1 MNSHPPPRYTSR
13 GGYHELSYDDS
24 TIFPMPQDSTSQ
36 QQHEHDHYHYQQE
49 QQYMLDKLSQEAQ
62 LQQKIA
68 EGMLTP
74 RANNHTTAMDDDE
87 VLFGMDDVPITF
99 MNPKP
104 WEESTNSYYHDDG
117 QYGGT
122 SQFPAMGPFP
132 TNDVMNMNNIDMATE
147 PPAAV
152 ATAVATTTSHH
163 PTNNNNGPSST
174 KSVTFK
180 THDEFHS
187 WDEQLDQL
195 LHVDEEFFNV
205 AHYLLEVVNV
215 GSVLNFD
222 SNDEDENV
230 GHYFDNDGGQTAAT
244 AVALTP
250 VNDGIDCNS
259 GGILARFFTF
269 AQCGAV
275 NDVDYNEHGRQDGP
289 SHHRNN
295 NNNSPG
301 GGGEKKKY
309 KLTKKLVQDFEQALK
324 FRMEN
329 IDSNESLLVGDGMEN
344 EIVTRTKQIA
354 DKVEAYGLPGMPPP
368 HERMPGQQPYEEQ
381 YGSEHVA
388 ANNGSAAYEDCYE
401 VDCDEVE
408 EEFMR
413 TLQASKMERRKQP
426 RHFPILPTDDD
437 EDVKGRGGMNEDER
451 RFYNTFGN
459 ISTTFKEST
468 QKQQR
473 NCNSQSPFKS
483 VCKLFSTLVGPKT
496 STPSKEECQIRLQ
509 QIQREISNADRMME
523 SSTSKEVIAACANRI
538 KKLRDEERMYQIFK
552 EISKIQAMM
561 QATESGSVKNACG
574 QRLYQLSAELNSIDL
589 GQYDDELDV
598 NDEDDIEV
606 DITVPVAK
614 APVAKA
620 IGGDDLDWY
629 ERAQRYVR
637 TQEPQDPVRSSYQHT
652 TAANGHYRPPHM
664 QQYPQQYP
672 HQYSQQYPPHPSY
685 IPDDE
690 NYYDRHYPAKQQF
703 ASPSPPRRVLSPRNG
718 RPFPH
723 PPY

>member
-13 GGYHELSYDDS
+13 GGYHEGGYDDS
-24 TIFPMPQDSTSQ
+24 TIFPMSQDTTSQ
-36 QQHEHDHYHYQQE
+36 QQEHDHYHYHQE

-74 RANNHTTAMDDDE
+74 RANNNNNTMAMDDDE
-87 VLFGMDDVPITF
+87 VLFGMDDVPLTF

-104 WEESTNSYYHDDG
+104 WESTNSNYHDGG
-117 QYGGT
+117 QYGGGA
-122 SQFPAMGPFP
+122 QFPAMGPFP
-132 TNDVMNMNNIDMATE
+132 TNDVMNDTIDMPNE
-147 PPAAV
+147 QPPAAV
-152 ATAVATTTSHH
+152 ATAVATTTHH
-163 PTNNNNGPSST
+163 PTNNNNNNNGGPSST

-215 GSVLNFD
+215 GSVGIFD
-222 SNDEDENV
+222 EDDDENV
-230 GHYFDNDGGQTAAT
+230 GHYFDNGGAA

-269 AQCGAV
+269 AQCGTV
-275 NDVDYNEHGRQDGP
+275 QDVDYNEYGRQDGP
-289 SHHRNN
+289 SSHHMNNN
-295 NNNSPG
+295 NNNSL

-329 IDSNESLLVGDGMEN
+329 IDSNESLIVGGGIES
-344 EIVTRTKQIA
+344 EVVTRTKQIA
-354 DKVEAYGLPGMPPP
+354 DKVEAYGLPGMPPSQDRIP
-368 HERMPGQQPYEEQ
+368 VQQQQQPYEER
-381 YGSEHVA
+381 YGSEHHA
-388 ANNGSAAYEDCYE
+388 ANRSAAYGDCYE

-413 TLQASKMERRKQP
+413 ALQASKMERRKQP

-468 QKQQR
+468 QRQQR

-598 NDEDDIEV
+598 TDEDDVEV

-637 TQEPQDPVRSSYQHT
+637 TQEPQDPVRSSNQHT
-652 TAANGHYRPPHM
+652 IAANGHYRPPHM
-664 QQYPQQYP
+664 QQYPQQYS
-672 HQYSQQYPPHPSY
+672 HQYPPHPSY

-718 RPFPH
+718 RPFPY